1 MARSFPSLCSWD
13 FFGVWKFGVRRL
25 AAVLAIFACLLS
37 SGCARKESTTTTP
50 AQVLRISQRN
60 EPADLDPATANLPD
74 DFFVIRALGEGLL
87 VPVPDGERPR
97 AAAAERYAVSPDG
110 LTYTF
115 LLRPKGKWSNG
126 EPVTADDFIASYQR
140 VLQPATAAPKA
151 DLFFAVKNARA
162 YATGALT
169 DFNAVGFRALDE
181 RTLVISLERPTPEFP
196 VIVASPP
203 WIPVNPRTV
212 AQHGRN
218 WTQPANHVGNG
229 PFRLTEWRSQQR
241 IVVSRSATYHD
252 PAIIRLDQVH
262 FLRFDSGDSEERAY
276 RAGQVDITMGVPTT
290 KIATHARERPAE
302 LVQTPLAE
310 TRYLAFNTTR
320 PPFNDPRVRRALSL
334 AIDRE
339 RIVSRVLLGD
349 QLPAGRMLPPPLRGN
364 RDLAPLPSEHR
375 FDPNA
380 ARALLAEAGF
390 AQGRNFP
397 RLELYAWSASQ
408 SPVLEV
414 LQQMWRQELGVEV
427 AVGIRELKVHMA
439 ALRTGDFDLGFVN
452 TLLDLLDSLPLL
464 ADFTSAAPNN
474 LPHWQNE
481 GFDRIIESARSRT
494 DLGRRES
501 ELLAA
506 EILLLEQAPVAPIYF
521 NTRNSLVSPRVR
533 GWRED
538 PLWTRYY
545 DGVELLGKE

>member
-1 MARSFPSLCSWD
+1 MARSFRSLCNWD
-13 FFGVWKFGVRRL
+13 FFGVWKFGVWRL
-25 AAVLAIFACLLS
+25 PAVVAIFASLLS

-87 VPVPDGERPR
+87 VPVPDGDRPR
-97 AAAAERYAVSPDG
+97 PGAAERFAVSPDG

-115 LLRPKGKWSNG
+115 LLRSNGRWSNG

-140 VLQPATAAPKA
+140 VLSPQTAAPKA

-162 YATGALT
+162 FATGALS
-169 DFNAVGFRALDE
+169 DFTEVGLRALDAQ
-181 RTLVISLERPTPEFP
+181 TLVISLERPTPEFP
-196 VIVASPP
+196 LVVASPP
-203 WIPVNPRTV
+203 WIPVNPRVV
-212 AQHGRN
+212 ARHGRN
-218 WTQPANHVGNG
+218 WTEPANHVGNG
-229 PFRLTEWRSQQR
+229 PFRLAEWRSQQR
-241 IVVSRSATYHD
+241 IVVTRSPTYHQ
-252 PAIIRLDQVH
+252 PATIRLDQIQ

-290 KIATHARERPAE
+290 KIATYTRERPAE
-302 LVQTPLAE
+302 IVQTPLAE

-320 PPFNDPRVRRALSL
+320 PPLNDPRVRRALSF

-339 RIVSRVLLGD
+339 RIVNRVLLGA
-349 QLPAGRMLPPPLRGN
+349 QLPAGRMLPPPLRAT
-364 RDLAPLPSEHR
+364 RDLTPLPSEHR

-390 AQGRNFP
+390 AEGKSFP

-408 SPVLEV
+408 TPVLEA
-414 LQQMWRQELGVEV
+414 LQQMWRQELGVDV
-427 AVGIRELKVHMA
+427 AVGIRELKVHIA

-452 TLLDLLDSLPLL
+452 TLLDLLDGLPLL
-464 ADFTSAAPNN
+464 ADFTSTAPNN
-474 LPHWQNE
+474 LAHWQNQR
-481 GFDRIIESARSRT
+481 FDQIIASARSRT
-494 DLGRRES
+494 DLARRET

-506 EILLLEQAPVAPIYF
+506 EVVLLEQAPVAPIYF
-521 NTRNSLVSPRVR
+521 NSRNSLVSPRVR

-545 DGVELLGKE
+545 DQVFITEQ